1 MDRASP
7 AYQTIGLRGCQ
18 LLSYLTAIADAATAA
33 IIKELV
39 KYYLLKVS
47 WVQRYKEDFCF
58 ARVKTNFIGFSDKL
72 YRFSDVTQGY

>member
-7 AYQTIGLRGCQ
+7 ADQTIGLRGCQ

-39 KYYLLKVS
+39 KNSCGSVL
-47 WVQRYKEDFCF
+47 DFHKC
-58 ARVKTNFIGFSDKL
+58 L
-72 YRFSDVTQGY
+72 